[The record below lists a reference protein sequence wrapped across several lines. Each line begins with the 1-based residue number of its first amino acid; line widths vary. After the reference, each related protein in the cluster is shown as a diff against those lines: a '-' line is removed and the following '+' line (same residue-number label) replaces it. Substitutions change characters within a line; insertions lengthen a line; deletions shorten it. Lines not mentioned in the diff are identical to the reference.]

1 MRFDASAVPKLEMR
15 IPHRNWVNALSESFA
30 MLSVADPGD
39 VISITGPSRAG
50 KSRLIAELKRLL
62 VGDELSRESGKIPV
76 VTVEAVNG
84 GVNGTFSTKWF
95 IQRMLDAVEHP
106 ILSSNGKEETD
117 GVRTDKL
124 DRSTE
129 AGLRRA
135 LEKAFKN
142 RGTRYLFIDEA
153 QHARYASRNS
163 QAPCAVMDSWKC
175 LAQNADLVLVV
186 VGAYPILSILQNSP
200 HLLGRKQQVH
210 LPRYSLD
217 KDDLREFI
225 KIIKAYEK
233 ALKPILK
240 NEGLSEHV
248 LFLHHGTCGCIGLL
262 KKWLKAAA
270 TLACVYDRALD
281 INMLE
286 KTRHSDADLSEISR
300 EIFDG
305 ESLIFSS
312 PHIEGRAAPAIVS
325 GPEDVGR
332 VKAKAGSGRKPFR
345 RNPKR
350 NASGNRTSGG
360 GAVYE

>member
-1 MRFDASAVPKLEMR
+1 MRFDASSVPKLEMR
-15 IPHRNWVNALSESFA
+15 IPHRNWVNALSEAFA
-30 MLSVADPGD
+30 LLSVADPGD

-50 KSRLIAELKRLL
+50 KSRLISELKRLL
-62 VGDELSRESGKIPV
+62 VGSENLQETGRMPV
-76 VTVEAVNG
+76 VVVEAVNG

-106 ILSSNGKEETD
+106 ILSFSGKVGPTE
-117 GVRTDKL
+117 KL

-153 QHARYASRNS
+153 QHARYASRSS

-175 LAQNADLVLVV
+175 LAQNAGLVLVV
-186 VGAYPILSILQNSP
+186 VGAYPILGILQNSP

-210 LPRYSLD
+210 LPRYGLG
-217 KDDLREFI
+217 KDDLREFV

-233 ALKPILK
+233 ALQPLLK
-240 NEGLSEHV
+240 EEGLSDHL

-262 KKWLKAAA
+262 KKWLKSAA

-281 INMLE
+281 VSILE
-286 KTRHSDADLSEISR
+286 KTRPSDADLSEISR
-300 EIFDG
+300 EIIDG
-305 ESLIFSS
+305 ESLIFAS
-312 PHIEGRAAPAIVS
+312 PHNEGRTAFPMVS
-325 GPEDVGR
+325 CSEKAGGAK
-332 VKAKAGSGRKPFR
+332 VKATPGRKPFT

-350 NASGNRTSGG
+350 NKSGNRLSGG
-360 GAVYE
+360 GVPYE